1 MTNRISCRAMLAAA
15 ALGLLAAEPTM
26 AAPNQMVEAPGGAR
40 IEVIT
45 EGQGPLMVLLPSRG
59 RGAGDFDGVAPRI
72 AAAGYRVVRPQPRGI
87 GASTGPTTE
96 LTLHDLGRDIAAVI
110 EAQHDGPAVVV
121 GHAFGNFVART
132 VSTDRPDLVRGVVVA
147 AAAGKSYPE
156 ELARAVTK
164 SSDISQPE
172 AERLKY
178 LAPTFFAPGHDASVW
193 LGGWYPAVDHYQ
205 RDATLRTKQSDW
217 WSAGHAPLLEIQAD
231 QDPFKTPAQRGELKA
246 EFGDRVT
253 VVLVK
258 DASHALVPEQ
268 PGAFTDALVGWMKT
282 LPAQH

>member
-1 MTNRISCRAMLAAA
+1 MMNNLPRGRSTLAGLVLCLAAA
-15 ALGLLAAEPTM
+15 EPAL
-26 AAPNQMVEAPGGAR
+26 AAPNQMVDAPGGAR
-40 IEVIT
+40 IEVIA
-45 EGQGPLMVLLPSRG
+45 EGRGPLVVLLPSRG

-87 GASTGPTTE
+87 GASTGPTTG
-96 LTLHDLGRDIAAVI
+96 LTLHDLGGDVAAVI

-132 VSTDRPDLVRGVVVA
+132 VATDHPDLVRGAVVA

-156 ELARAVTK
+156 ELARAVSK
-164 SSDISQPE
+164 SSDTTLKE
-172 AERLKY
+172 AERLTY

-205 RDATLRTKQSDW
+205 RDATLHTKQSDW

-231 QDPFKTPAQRGELKA
+231 GDPFKTPAQRGELKA

-253 VVLVK
+253 VVLIK

-268 PGAFTDALVGWMKT
+268 PAAFTDALVGWMKT
-282 LPAQH
+282 LPAP